1 MNSNVVFYFLF
12 LLLILPIIPNNAQL
26 FNIPNTQAFAWQQ
39 FEGQKH
45 QRNDGNPTDST
56 TLRLIDELLGIFA
69 PPRSFVNTERNNDLI
84 TNEYS
89 NDHLM
94 PRMARSEDYK
104 TERIE
109 LDSPTNNNND
119 DNQPWAHLARGV
131 IDLFKSIETTT
142 PTTTTT
148 TTTQLSLLERILPKI
163 FNPFGG
169 ETTTMTTTP
178 SSTFPPLF
186 PFFARTTTTAQPS
199 LFSFLRRE
207 QPKREAENE
216 LLMRPNELLVE
227 QVGRLFGVERKAV
240 EEGRAQID
248 TGGPNFDR
256 FVVRQKSA
264 SDNPFASIVG
274 GSKWNERGIKWE
286 DGNIRLVDKNGNS
299 LLGTEVGVNDRSV
312 DIPLKRWLEIANGIV
327 NMQQTQRDYVTK
339 K

>member
-1 MNSNVVFYFLF
+1 MDFLF
-12 LLLILPIIPNNAQL
+12 LIVFPIIFSINTKAQQFNLPNQ
-26 FNIPNTQAFAWQQ
+26 QALAWQQ
-39 FEGQKH
+39 FEWHKQE
-45 QRNDGNPTDST
+45 RDNGNPGDST
-56 TLRLIDELLGIFA
+56 TFRLIDELLGIFV
-69 PPRSFVNTERNNDLI
+69 PPHSFGNVERNDDLI
-84 TNEYS
+84 NKEYS
-89 NDHLM
+89 NNYLM
-94 PRMARSEDYK
+94 PRMARSEDNRA
-104 TERIE
+104 ERIE
-109 LDSPTNNNND
+109 LDSPSNSNND
-119 DNQPWAHLARGV
+119 NNQPWAHLARGV
-131 IDLFKSIETTT
+131 IDLFKSIETPT

-148 TTTQLSLLERILPKI
+148 TTTQMSLLERILPKI

-169 ETTTMTTTP
+169 TTTMTTTP
-178 SSTFPPLF
+178 SSTLPPLF

-199 LFSFLRRE
+199 FFSFLRKE
-207 QPKREAENE
+207 QPKRETENE
-216 LLMRPNELLVE
+216 LLMRPNQLLVE
-227 QVGRLFGVERKAV
+227 PVARLFGVERKAV

-327 NMQQTQRDYVTK
+327 NFQQTQRDYVTRK
-339 K
+339 

>member
-1 MNSNVVFYFLF
+1 
-12 LLLILPIIPNNAQL
+12 
-26 FNIPNTQAFAWQQ
+26 
-39 FEGQKH
+39 
-45 QRNDGNPTDST
+45 
-56 TLRLIDELLGIFA
+56 
-69 PPRSFVNTERNNDLI
+69 
-84 TNEYS
+84 
-89 NDHLM
+89 M

-109 LDSPTNNNND
+109 LDVGKGGDFLGS
-119 DNQPWAHLARGV
+119 
-131 IDLFKSIETTT
+131 
-142 PTTTTT
+142 
-148 TTTQLSLLERILPKI
+148 
-163 FNPFGG
+163 FG
-169 ETTTMTTTP
+169 
-178 SSTFPPLF
+178 S
-186 PFFARTTTTAQPS
+186 AQPS

-327 NMQQTQRDYVTK
+327 NFQQTQRDYVTK

>member
-12 LLLILPIIPNNAQL
+12 WLLILPIIPSNAQL
-26 FNIPNTQAFAWQQ
+26 FNIPNSQTFAWQQ
-39 FEGQKH
+39 FEGEKQ
-45 QRNDGNPTDST
+45 QRNDGKPEDST

-69 PPRSFVNTERNNDLI
+69 PPRSLANMERNNDLI
-84 TNEYS
+84 TTEYS

-94 PRMARSEDYK
+94 PRMTRSEDYK

-109 LDSPTNNNND
+109 LDSPTNNNNHE
-119 DNQPWAHLARGV
+119 PWAHLARGV

-169 ETTTMTTTP
+169 ETTVMTTTA

-186 PFFARTTTTAQPS
+186 PFFGRTTTTAQPS

-227 QVGRLFGVERKAV
+227 QVGRLFGR
-240 EEGRAQID
+240 
-248 TGGPNFDR
+248 
-256 FVVRQKSA
+256 
-264 SDNPFASIVG
+264 
-274 GSKWNERGIKWE
+274 
-286 DGNIRLVDKNGNS
+286 
-299 LLGTEVGVNDRSV
+299 
-312 DIPLKRWLEIANGIV
+312 
-327 NMQQTQRDYVTK
+327 
-339 K
+339 